1 MRQDRSKQEVVID
14 HLVVEKGGG
23 ARPATASCGD
33 MLGDR
38 RPGLAGMFAGAVAF
52 HEGVF
57 AEGFLVGDIA
67 SRCHPV
73 DNGTEA
79 GLEEIGT
86 DGRCEESQGEEGVSP
101 EVGEVL
107 PGSGEEFLAVGKEGE
122 CIQVA
127 MGIGAGQAGPRAGSQ
142 EAVDGNGRQVRI
154 ITGCDDIG
162 TDLPNGR
169 RVQCK
174 ATIGIDRHGG
184 AVARFD
190 LDGVGMAT
198 IQAGSFDGEG
208 TVGGSAGDG
217 DGVATQARD
226 QAGTV
231 ADIADGAD
239 IAEDGWCEPEFGR
252 VGDDR
257 DGDALDA
264 VGLLIEGGEG
274 TVEVQGDIGV
284 VDTAL
289 QENPAVAGGEGND
302 DPWCDA

>member
-1 MRQDRSKQEVVID
+1 M
-14 HLVVEKGGG
+14 
-23 ARPATASCGD
+23 
-33 MLGDR
+33 
-38 RPGLAGMFAGAVAF
+38 
-52 HEGVF
+52 
-57 AEGFLVGDIA
+57 
-67 SRCHPV
+67 
-73 DNGTEA
+73 
-79 GLEEIGT
+79 
-86 DGRCEESQGEEGVSP
+86 
-101 EVGEVL
+101 
-107 PGSGEEFLAVGKEGE
+107 
-122 CIQVA
+122 
-127 MGIGAGQAGPRAGSQ
+127 
-142 EAVDGNGRQVRI
+142 RI

-162 TDLPNGR
+162 TDLPSGR

-264 VGLLIEGGEG
+264 VGLLIEGVRGPSKSRATSALWIRPCRRTPRLPAG
-274 TVEVQGDIGV
+274 KAMMIRGATPEVRA
-284 VDTAL
+284 T
-289 QENPAVAGGEGND
+289 
-302 DPWCDA
+302 